1 MERMQQFFAS
11 VGYSVAEG
19 PEIEDDW
26 HNFEALNIPS
36 HHPARAMHDTFYFP
50 DGQLL
55 RTHTSPVQIRA
66 MLAQGAPI
74 RVIAPGRVYRCDY
87 DVTHSPMFHQV
98 EGLVVDKNISM
109 ADLKGTV
116 TEFLRVFFE
125 KDLQVRFRA
134 SYFPFTEPSAEVDME
149 CVICGGDGC
158 RVCSGTGWLEVM
170 GCGMVH
176 PEVFKHAGVDTE
188 QYSGFAFGMGSSV
201 WRCFDMA

>member
-1 MERMQQFFAS
+1 
-11 VGYSVAEG
+11 
-19 PEIEDDW
+19 
-26 HNFEALNIPS
+26 
-36 HHPARAMHDTFYFP
+36 MHDTFYFP

-134 SYFPFTEPSAEVDME
+134 SYFLLPSPALKW
-149 CVICGGDGC
+149 
-158 RVCSGTGWLEVM
+158 TWN
-170 GCGMVH
+170 
-176 PEVFKHAGVDTE
+176 A
-188 QYSGFAFGMGSSV
+188 
-201 WRCFDMA
+201 

>member
-1 MERMQQFFAS
+1 
-11 VGYSVAEG
+11 
-19 PEIEDDW
+19 
-26 HNFEALNIPS
+26 
-36 HHPARAMHDTFYFP
+36 MHDTFYFP

-55 RTHTSPVQIRA
+55 RTHQSRSNPRYVG
-66 MLAQGAPI
+66 QGAPI

-188 QYSGFAFGMGSSV
+188 QYRDLHLEWGSSV
-201 WRCFDMA
+201 WRCFDMASTICDCSLRMIFVS